1 MTASSSIHFTNK
13 EIRLTQLRLK
23 FTRKGQIM
31 HFETLQVTLI
41 SAHTFI
47 SNVLI
52 RQFIQSERGRSNIN
66 SMPLKT
72 WLMYHKQKIRFLVQ
86 LLDFKSKETN
96 TNAFLLNIKVYDERI
111 RFATCSNSWSWV
123 IPVISKLERW
133 KLVSALTG
141 DFELLTAFWM
151 SSTANWSSIAS
162 TMSPFAASRNHFKI

>member
-86 LLDFKSKETN
+86 LLDFKSKETS
-96 TNAFLLNIKVYDERI
+96 TNAFLLTLSFMTNEFDLQLAAIVDREL
-111 RFATCSNSWSWV
+111 F
-123 IPVISKLERW
+123 PSK
-133 KLVSALTG
+133 
-141 DFELLTAFWM
+141 
-151 SSTANWSSIAS
+151 ANWSVGNWF
-162 TMSPFAASRNHFKI
+162 PH